1 MLKVTHSILLIFY
14 VVMLSSVT
22 AVASDEQR
30 MPGPGESR
38 TALSGYPS
46 QVRMNPPTLLAASG
60 SAKAAGT
67 SPGPAVD
74 ASYRIGIG
82 DVLFISVWK
91 DESLTQQVTVL
102 PDGTISFPLIGE
114 ITVNE
119 LSLSELKA
127 ELSKRLAR
135 YIADATISVQAIQL
149 NSQVVYIVG
158 KVNHPGRFMLLN
170 NINVLQA
177 LAMAG
182 GLNPYARSGRI
193 RVFRQTPKGTR
204 ILPFDY
210 DEVAKGRHLEQNIQ
224 LNRGDVIVVP

>member
-1 MLKVTHSILLIFY
+1 M
-14 VVMLSSVT
+14 VMMTSAT
-22 AVASDEQR
+22 AAASGGQR
-30 MPGPGESR
+30 MPDPGQSISTR
-38 TALSGYPS
+38 SGYPS
-46 QVRMNPPTLLAASG
+46 QGRPNPPALLAASG
-60 SAKAAGT
+60 SAKAAGM
-67 SPGPAVD
+67 SSGSAID

-135 YIADATISVQAIQL
+135 YIAEATISVQAIQL
-149 NSQVVYIVG
+149 NSQAIYIIG

-182 GLNPYARSGRI
+182 GLNPYAKSGRI

-204 ILPFDY
+204 ILSFDY
-210 DEVAKGRHLEQNIQ
+210 DEVAKGKHLEQNIQ
-224 LNRGDVIVVP
+224 LKRGDVIVVP